1 MPEARGRVILLT
13 TLHRGLTNAMK
24 PVEEQTI
31 LITGSTSGHGRALAE
46 LLAGEGATILLHGRR
61 DDLGEQAVRE
71 ISAATGN
78 DGIRFYR
85 ADFSSL
91 DEVRDLAARVQED
104 NEKLDCLV
112 NNAGIGVADSGGGGR
127 MISRDG
133 YELRF
138 QVNYLAPYLLTRLLL
153 PLLVDSAPARI
164 VNVSSAGQASI
175 DFNDPMLEHRYDGL
189 QAYGQSKLAQV
200 MDTIELSAELDPEAV
215 TVNCL
220 HPATY
225 MDTEM
230 IRLAGVNPASTVGE
244 GAEATLRLVTE
255 SSLDGTSG
263 LYFDHAHESAAHSQA
278 YDEDARTKLMV
289 LSRRLTGA

>member
-1 MPEARGRVILLT
+1 
-13 TLHRGLTNAMK
+13 MK

-46 LLAGEGATILLHGRR
+46 LLAEKGATVLLHGRR

-71 ISAATGN
+71 ISASTDN
-78 DGIRFYR
+78 DSVRFYR

-104 NEKLDCLV
+104 QERLDCLV

-133 YELRF
+133 HELRF

-200 MDTIELSAELDPEAV
+200 MDTIELSGELDPETL

-230 IRLAGVNPASTVGE
+230 IRLAGVNPASTVRE
-244 GAEATLRLVTE
+244 GAEATFRLVTE
-255 SSLDGTSG
+255 PSLDGSSG

-289 LSRRLTGA
+289 LSKRLTGA

>member
-1 MPEARGRVILLT
+1 MTI
-13 TLHRGLTNAMK
+13 K
-24 PVEEQTI
+24 PLSKQIV
-31 LITGSTSGHGRALAE
+31 LVTGSTSGHGRALAE
-46 LLAGEGATILLHGRR
+46 ILAARGASVLLHGRN
-61 DDLGEQAVRE
+61 DELGEQAVAE
-71 ISAATGN
+71 IVEATGN
-78 DGIRFYR
+78 EDVRFYR

-104 NEKLDCLV
+104 FERLDCLV
-112 NNAGIGVADSGGGGR
+112 NNAGIGVADSGGAGR

-133 YELRF
+133 NELRF

-153 PLLVDSAPARI
+153 PLLRESAPSRV
-164 VNVSSAGQASI
+164 VNVTSAGQASI

-200 MDTIELSAELDPEAV
+200 MDTIELASELESDGI

-230 IRLAGVNPASTVGE
+230 IRVAGVNPASTVEE
-244 GAEATLRLVTE
+244 GAEATLYLISDE
-255 SSLDGTSG
+255 GLAETSG
-263 LYFDHAHESAAHSQA
+263 LYFDHQHESAAHSQA
-278 YDEDARTKLMV
+278 YDEDARKKLMV
-289 LSRRLTGA
+289 LSKRLTDA

>member
-1 MPEARGRVILLT
+1 M
-13 TLHRGLTNAMK
+13 N

-46 LLAGEGATILLHGRR
+46 LLAEKGATVLLHGRR

-71 ISAATGN
+71 ISASTGN
-78 DGIRFYR
+78 DSVRFYR

-104 NEKLDCLV
+104 QERLDCLV

-133 YELRF
+133 HELRF

-153 PLLVDSAPARI
+153 PLLVDSGPARI

-200 MDTIELSAELDPEAV
+200 MDTIELSGELDPETV

-230 IRLAGVNPASTVGE
+230 IRLAGVNPASTVRE
-244 GAEATLRLVTE
+244 GAEATFRLVTE
-255 SSLDGTSG
+255 PSLDGSSG

-289 LSRRLTGA
+289 LSKRLTGA

>member
-1 MPEARGRVILLT
+1 
-13 TLHRGLTNAMK
+13 MK
-24 PVEEQTI
+24 PVPEQTI

-46 LLAGEGATILLHGRR
+46 MLAEQGATVLLHGRS
-61 DDLGEQAVRE
+61 DDLGEQAVAE
-71 ISAATGN
+71 ISKSTGN
-78 DGIRFYR
+78 DKLRFYR
-85 ADFSSL
+85 ADLSSL

-104 NEKLDCLV
+104 YDQLDCLV
-112 NNAGIGVADSGGGGR
+112 NNAGVGVADSGGGGR

-133 YELRF
+133 NELRF

-153 PLLVDSAPARI
+153 PLLRDSAPARI

-200 MDTIELSAELDPEAV
+200 MDTIELSEELDAAEI

-230 IRLAGVNPASTVGE
+230 IRVAGVNPASTVEE
-244 GAEATLRLVTE
+244 GAEATLRLVVE
-255 SSLDGTSG
+255 PSLEETSG
-263 LYFDHAHESAAHSQA
+263 LYFDHQHESAAHSQA

-289 LSRRLTGA
+289 LSKRLTDA

>member
-1 MPEARGRVILLT
+1 
-13 TLHRGLTNAMK
+13 MK

-46 LLAGEGATILLHGRR
+46 LLAGKGATVLLHGRR

-78 DGIRFYR
+78 DSVRFYR

-91 DEVRDLAARVQED
+91 DEVKDLAARIQED
-104 NEKLDCLV
+104 DERLDCLV

-133 YELRF
+133 HELRF

-153 PLLVDSAPARI
+153 PLLIDSAPARI

-200 MDTIELSAELDPEAV
+200 MDTIELSGELDPEAV

-230 IRLAGVNPASTVGE
+230 IRLAGVNPASTVAE

-255 SSLDGTSG
+255 PSLDGSSG

-289 LSRRLTGA
+289 LSKRLTGA

>member
-1 MPEARGRVILLT
+1 MSHPHSAVPDALWIGPIL
-13 TLHRGLTNAMK
+13 G
-24 PVEEQTI
+24 
-31 LITGSTSGHGRALAE
+31 ALAVVLLSLGLVGAGEPPSGETPSGETSSLEPPSSVVPAPRSDEWAIAREKE
-46 LLAGEGATILLHGRR
+46 LLRR
-61 DDLGEQAVRE
+61 ARE
-71 ISAATGN
+71 
-78 DGIRFYR
+78 
-85 ADFSSL
+85 
-91 DEVRDLAARVQED
+91 
-104 NEKLDCLV
+104 
-112 NNAGIGVADSGGGGR
+112 
-127 MISRDG
+127 
-133 YELRF
+133 
-138 QVNYLAPYLLTRLLL
+138 
-153 PLLVDSAPARI
+153 SAPARI

-289 LSRRLTGA
+289 LSKRLTGA

>member
-1 MPEARGRVILLT
+1 MNQI
-13 TLHRGLTNAMK
+13 
-24 PVEEQTI
+24 EEQTI
-31 LITGSTSGHGRALAE
+31 LVTGSTSGHGRALAE
-46 LLAGEGATILLHGRR
+46 KLAGAGATVLLHGRN
-61 DDLGEQAVRE
+61 DDLGQGAVSE

-78 DGIRFYR
+78 DRIRFYR
-85 ADFSSL
+85 ADLSSF

-104 NEKLDCLV
+104 SERLECLV

-133 YELRF
+133 NELRF

-153 PLLVDSAPARI
+153 PLLEESAPARI

-175 DFNDPMLEHRYDGL
+175 DFSDPMLEGRYDGL

-200 MDTIELSAELDPEAV
+200 MDTFELAGQLDPAQV

-230 IRLAGVNPASTVGE
+230 VRVAGVKPASTVEE
-244 GAEATLRLVTE
+244 GAEASLELITDPE
-255 SSLDGTSG
+255 LDGTTG
-263 LYFDHAHESAAHSQA
+263 LYFDHQHESAAHSQA
-278 YDEDARTKLMV
+278 YDEDARAKLMA
-289 LSRRLTGA
+289 LSKRLTGV

>member
-1 MPEARGRVILLT
+1 
-13 TLHRGLTNAMK
+13 MK

-46 LLAGEGATILLHGRR
+46 LLAGKGATVLLHGRR

-78 DGIRFYR
+78 DSVRFYR

-91 DEVRDLAARVQED
+91 DEVKDLAARIQED
-104 NEKLDCLV
+104 DERLDCLV

-133 YELRF
+133 HELRF

-153 PLLVDSAPARI
+153 PLLIDSAPARI

-255 SSLDGTSG
+255 PSLDGSSG

-289 LSRRLTGA
+289 LSKRLTGA

>member
-1 MPEARGRVILLT
+1 
-13 TLHRGLTNAMK
+13 MK

-46 LLAGEGATILLHGRR
+46 LLAGKGATVLLHGRR

-78 DGIRFYR
+78 DSVRFYR

-91 DEVRDLAARVQED
+91 DEVKDLAARIQED
-104 NEKLDCLV
+104 DERLDCLV

-133 YELRF
+133 HELRF

-153 PLLVDSAPARI
+153 PLLIDSAPARI

-200 MDTIELSAELDPEAV
+200 MDTIELSGELDPEAV

-255 SSLDGTSG
+255 PSLDGSSG

-289 LSRRLTGA
+289 LSKRLTGA